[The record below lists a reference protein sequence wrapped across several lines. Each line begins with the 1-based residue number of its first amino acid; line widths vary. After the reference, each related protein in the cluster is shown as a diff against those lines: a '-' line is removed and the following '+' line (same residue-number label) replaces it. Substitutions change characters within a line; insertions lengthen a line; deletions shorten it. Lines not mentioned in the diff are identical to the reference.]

1 MKKHT
6 VYKALSLFL
15 PIQIMGIYF
24 IQRHFSVPQN
34 GLYNYFYLFLVGIL
48 RKINA
53 LFPFSIGDIFY
64 TIIVLLFLYYLINL
78 FRKKSWSFLLKIS
91 SLISILYFCFYL
103 FWGLN
108 YNRTPLYKTLNLN
121 LNSTETLTLKQLCSQ
136 LITKANAL
144 QLQLAKSDT
153 LKVVAPYDKK
163 NILIKST
170 NAYKNLG
177 NKFPFLAYKNP
188 NIKFSLYSKPLTY
201 MGYSGYYNPFS
212 AEAQVSYEIPNTQ
225 MPFTSCHEIAHQL
238 GFAPEQEANFIGYLA
253 CLNSDNAF
261 VQYSGYLV
269 ALSYALNNLRYID
282 NKAYNKILY
291 TINKGIFKNYKENN
305 AFWQAHKNPTTPLFE
320 SVYDKFLK
328 ANKQASGIKSY
339 SGIVKLLLAYHKD
352 HPLRKS

>member
-6 VYKALSLFL
+6 VYKVLSLFL
-15 PIQIMGIYF
+15 PFQVVGIYF
-24 IQRHFSVPQN
+24 IQRHISISQN
-34 GLYNYFYLFLVGIL
+34 GLYNYFYVFFASLL

-53 LFPFSIGDIFY
+53 LFPFSIGDVFY
-64 TIIVLLFLYYLINL
+64 TFIILLSLYFLINI
-78 FRKKSWSFLLKIS
+78 FRKKSGLFMLKLT
-91 SLISILYFCFYL
+91 SLISVLYFCFYL

-121 LNSTETLTLKQLCSQ
+121 FNNTETLTLNQLCKQL
-136 LITKANAL
+136 IYKANNL
-144 QLQLAKSDT
+144 QLQLSKSDT
-153 LKVVAPYDKK
+153 VKVTAPYHLK
-163 NILIKST
+163 NILVKS
-170 NAYKNLG
+170 AASYKNLA
-177 NKFPFLAYKNP
+177 KAYPFLRYKNP
-188 NIKFSLYSKPLTY
+188 NIKFSLYSKPLSF

-212 AEAQVSYEIPNTQ
+212 AEAQVNYEIPVTQ
-225 MPFTSCHEIAHQL
+225 LPFTSCHEIAHQV

-253 CLNSDNAF
+253 CINSDDAF

-269 ALSYALNNLRYID
+269 ALNYALNDLKYID

-291 TINKGIFKNYKENN
+291 SINKGIFKNYRENN
-305 AFWQAHKNPTTPLFE
+305 AFWRAHKNPTTPLFE

-352 HPLRKS
+352 HPLKKT

>member
-15 PIQIMGIYF
+15 PIQIMGVYF
-24 IQRHFSVPQN
+24 IQRQLKVSQN
-34 GLYNYFYLFLVGIL
+34 GLYNSFYVFLVGIL
-48 RKINA
+48 RKTNA
-53 LFPFSIGDIFY
+53 IFPFSVGDIFY
-64 TIIVLLFLYYLINL
+64 TFIFLLSLYYLISI
-78 FRKKSWSFLLKIS
+78 FRKKSWFFVLKIT
-91 SLISILYFCFYL
+91 SLLSVLYFCFYL

-108 YNRTPLYKTLNLN
+108 YNRTPLYETLNLN
-121 LNSTETLTLKQLCSQ
+121 FNNSKALLLNKLCTQ
-136 LITKANAL
+136 LIYKANIL

-153 LKVVAPYDKK
+153 LKVTAPYDKK
-163 NILIKST
+163 SILIKS
-170 NAYKNLG
+170 AASYKNLA
-177 NKFPFLAYKNP
+177 KVFPFLRYKNP
-188 NIKFSLYSKPLTY
+188 NIKFSLYSKPLSY

-212 AEAQVSYEIPNTQ
+212 AEAQVNYEVPQTQ
-225 MPFTSCHEIAHQL
+225 LPFTSCHEIAHQI

-253 CLNSDNAF
+253 CINSDDAF

-269 ALSYALNNLRYID
+269 ALSYALNNLKYID

-291 TINKGIFKNYKENN
+291 SINKGIFKNYRENN
-305 AFWQAHKNPTTPLFE
+305 KFWQAHKNPTTPLFE

-352 HPLRKS
+352 HPLKKT